1 VSKVVVVSNPLPP
14 NSFFNPL
21 TRKTT
26 DWAAAMP
33 PMMVTDKSA
42 LFEIDVEPRHW
53 SNGARRVACYRLPW
67 EGKDCFFL
75 APTKHLTFP
84 MTPQKLFE
92 HSVLVLTVGGR
103 ETVKDR
109 YFDEDSQSLRDA
121 IEAHLD
127 VEYVH
132 AL

>member
-1 VSKVVVVSNPLPP
+1 MGLGPFVQYNPPGVYGP
-14 NSFFNPL
+14 
-21 TRKTT
+21 
-26 DWAAAMP
+26 AVP

-42 LFEIDVEPRHW
+42 LFVIGVVPRYW
-53 SNGARRVACYRLPW
+53 KGTRNVACFRLSW
-67 EGKDCFFL
+67 EGRDCFFL
-75 APTKHLTFP
+75 ASTEHLTFP

-92 HSVLVLTVGGR
+92 HSCLILTAGTR

-109 YFDEDSQSLRDA
+109 YFDEDSRSLRDA
-121 IEAHLD
+121 VEAHLD